1 MINSIQSNLSQ
12 KTEIDITGVPKG
24 FSYLYSK
31 KELRQFLKELGD
43 DHPFINRILC
53 NGIRYEEMRGYPKI
67 LADSELS
74 RGIRLG
80 IAIFGNQYCDMNF
93 QATRHLPPESLEM
106 LNDSKQ
112 QILKQIADW
121 YKSKNLLPE
130 TQRQQSAQLTIRLI
144 KEPNRTV
151 RLFISP

>member
-1 MINSIQSNLSQ
+1 LPAVRELAQAHFCRHESFHSG
-12 KTEIDITGVPKG
+12 EKG
-24 FSYLYSK
+24 FTMAAK
-31 KELRQFLKELGD
+31 TAPKTNVVGD